1 MFGFPP
7 LPPFEGLH
15 PIAVHFPIG
24 ILMIA
29 WIPMVLGLLDK
40 KRRTGWLLSGLLLL
54 VLGTVFLFGAVLTGE
69 ATEEFVEHAPQ
80 YSSQIIEDALHEHEE
95 LGELVRNLFIGITVI
110 YLAAFIAYCKMPE
123 TKKKLVGIVGSVL
136 VAITYFIGTMA
147 LANAG
152 HQGGML
158 VHDLGVQA
166 PMGSSGSSAK
176 SPALPGAPGRY
187 DDDDDDDD

>member
-24 ILMIA
+24 ILAIA
-29 WIPMVLGLLDK
+29 WVPMVIGVLDT
-40 KRRTGWLLSGLLLL
+40 KRRTTWLLSGLLLL
-54 VLGTVFLFGAVLTGE
+54 VLGTAFLFGAVLTGE
-69 ATEEFVEHAPQ
+69 ATEEFVEYAPQ
-80 YSSQIIEDALHEHEE
+80 YSSQIIEDAMHEHEE
-95 LGELVRNLFIGITVI
+95 LGELVRNLFIGITII

-123 TKKKLVGIVGSVL
+123 TKKKFVGVVGSLLVG
-136 VAITYFIGTMA
+136 ITYFIGTMA

-166 PMGSSGSSAK
+166 PMGSVSTPQTPGFPSAA
-176 SPALPGAPGRY
+176 SPYR
-187 DDDDDDDD
+187 DDDDDDD

>member
-24 ILMIA
+24 VLAIA
-29 WIPMVLGLLDK
+29 WAPMVIGLLDQ
-40 KRRTGWLLSGLLLL
+40 KRRTTWLLSGLLLL
-54 VLGTVFLFGAVLTGE
+54 VLGTMFLFGAVFTGE
-69 ATEEFVEHAPQ
+69 AAEEFVEYAPQ

-95 LGELVRNLFIGITVI
+95 LGELVRNLFVGITII
-110 YLAAFIAYCKMPE
+110 YLGAFIAYCKMPE
-123 TKKKLVGIVGSVL
+123 AKKKLVGIVGSVL
-136 VAITYFIGTMA
+136 VAITYFLGTMA

-166 PMGSSGSSAK
+166 PMGSTSSSMA
-176 SPALPGAPGRY
+176 PALPGATGRY

>member
-29 WIPMVLGLLDK
+29 WMPMVIGLLDK
-40 KRRTGWLLSGLLLL
+40 KRRTTWLLSGLLLL
-54 VLGTVFLFGAVLTGE
+54 VLGTIFLFGAVLTGE
-69 ATEEFVEHAPQ
+69 ATEEFVEYAPQ
-80 YSSQIIEDALHEHEE
+80 YSSQIIEDAMHEHED
-95 LGELVRNLFIGITVI
+95 LGELVRNLFIGITII
-110 YLAAFIAYCKMPE
+110 YLAAFVLYCKMPE
-123 TKKKLVGIVGSVL
+123 TKRKLVGIIGVVL

-166 PMGSSGSSAK
+166 PMGASSSK
-176 SPALPGAPGRY
+176 APGLPATTSPY
-187 DDDDDDDD
+187 DNDDDDDD